1 MLPSVFDNALPRL
14 PIPSR
19 SLTEQLHG
27 TVEMPVSRG
36 TTEHRQRSLGRW
48 RSRGVFDP
56 GAGASRA
63 GLGDTLAEFIVR
75 EIRDTF
81 DPNATR
87 SQQLEDAGRVL
98 VNAIDDLENVI
109 ERLR

>member
-1 MLPSVFDNALPRL
+1 
-14 PIPSR
+14 
-19 SLTEQLHG
+19 
-27 TVEMPVSRG
+27 
-36 TTEHRQRSLGRW
+36 
-48 RSRGVFDP
+48 
-56 GAGASRA
+56 
-63 GLGDTLAEFIVR
+63 LGDTLAEFIVR